1 MIDGPL
7 TEGLYG
13 DYRFDDEGTPAQRT
27 VLIENGVLKNYLTDV
42 LSSQLYGLPLT
53 GNGRRES
60 YRCVPVPRMSN
71 TYLLP
76 GRDDLDTMLAR
87 TERGLFV
94 KKMGGG
100 EVDPTSGDF
109 VFYVSEGHIPHRKRK
124 ARRSGARR
132 DTDGQ
137 RPGGAAQHL
146 RAREQPG
153 HGPRNVREVGAE
165 RSRHRR
171 TALDAH
177 RRSHCRRQRS
187 MREQEAAPSRR
198 RRKSPP
204 KEKAKARKFDIKEI
218 FGELRT
224 AFKIFNIVAALVTL
238 YVIASLYTPWTG
250 DAGAATAG
258 WLLSN
263 IGGAVII
270 PLLFLLYT
278 EIKLILASPMNG
290 WLRHLCGMFFIF
302 IFLSMTLGLNRL
314 TGGER
319 ELALPFAAAG
329 KFGYGMSSAIYKST
343 GILGTV
349 LAGLLTIYLTLMA
362 FNIHLL
368 SFIKLPSISLPSFS
382 LPKFGRRAKEGGE
395 PEEYEEEAD
404 VEYDEVYDGESDE
417 NDAPNISEFD
427 GDKDYFDY
435 DEERP
440 ERDKYDAPPVLRRGR
455 AAGAAAE
462 AEEDEEGIDYND
474 PESLKNAGEP
484 ALHPTI
490 QDPNFNFEEGGS
502 RRVKQGI
509 FPPPIEIFGPSE
521 SRDGEMDE
529 EKAAPLGE
537 KIVRALEQ
545 FGIES
550 HLAEILVGPTV
561 IQFRIQLAPGIKV
574 SKVAA
579 LANDIALAMAVPSLR
594 IEAPIPG
601 KPYVG
606 IEIPNP
612 KRRGIPLR
620 TVIEDDGFQH
630 TKLALPLPFGVAVN
644 GDSIIVGLEEL
655 PHLLVAG
662 TTGSGKSVF
671 VNSCIVGLC
680 SKRTP
685 EELRMILVDPKR
697 VEMAVYDKLPHLLTP
712 PVTDPKKAVQALA
725 WLIREME
732 NRYTT
737 FAKIRVRNLEG
748 YNEKVLPKDRLP
760 HIVIV
765 VDELADLMMTAAKEV
780 EEYICRL
787 AQMARA
793 TGIHLMLATQRP
805 SVNIITGLIKAN
817 IPARVAFTLP
827 SNADSRTIIDCAG
840 AEKLLGKGDML
851 FLSTKHP
858 KPIRIQSPWIDEK
871 ILAGWLAYITNT
883 FGEPEFI
890 EIEAQGEKGG
900 SGGSGGTFDDDLLEE
915 AVETVLATGI
925 ASASGLQRR
934 LRVGFSRA
942 SRLIDM
948 MEQLGIVGPADGSRP
963 RDLLVDEEGAQEL
976 LDEARGK

>member
-1 MIDGPL
+1 
-7 TEGLYG
+7 
-13 DYRFDDEGTPAQRT
+13 
-27 VLIENGVLKNYLTDV
+27 
-42 LSSQLYGLPLT
+42 
-53 GNGRRES
+53 
-60 YRCVPVPRMSN
+60 
-71 TYLLP
+71 
-76 GRDDLDTMLAR
+76 
-87 TERGLFV
+87 
-94 KKMGGG
+94 
-100 EVDPTSGDF
+100 
-109 VFYVSEGHIPHRKRK
+109 
-124 ARRSGARR
+124 
-132 DTDGQ
+132 
-137 RPGGAAQHL
+137 
-146 RAREQPG
+146 
-153 HGPRNVREVGAE
+153 
-165 RSRHRR
+165 
-171 TALDAH
+171 
-177 RRSHCRRQRS
+177 

-198 RRKSPP
+198 RRKGQP
-204 KEKAKARKFDIKEI
+204 KEKPRVRKFDIKEI
-218 FGELRT
+218 FGNLRT

-250 DAGAATAG
+250 DAGAAIAG

-278 EIKLILASPMNG
+278 AVRLFAGASMAD
-290 WLRHLCGMFFIF
+290 WLRHLCGVFFIF
-302 IFLSMTLGLNRL
+302 LFLSMTLGLNRL

-319 ELALPFAAAG
+319 GLTLPFVAAG
-329 KFGYGMSSAIYKST
+329 KFGYGMSAAIYKST

-362 FNIHLL
+362 FNIRLWSL
-368 SFIKLPSISLPSFS
+368 IKLPDISLPSFS
-382 LPKFGRRAKEGGE
+382 LPKFGRRAKEGGAGT
-395 PEEYEEEAD
+395 EYEEDAD
-404 VEYDEVYDGESDE
+404 DEYDDIYDEEPDE

-435 DEERP
+435 DEEKP
-440 ERDKYDAPPVLRRGR
+440 ERDKYDAPPVLRIER
-455 AAGAAAE
+455 AACAADDG
-462 AEEDEEGIDYND
+462 EDEEGIDYND
-474 PESLKNAGEP
+474 PESLKKAAEAEPNA
-484 ALHPTI
+484 AV
-490 QDPNFNFEEGGS
+490 QDPNFSFEDGGA

-529 EKAAPLGE
+529 EKARPLGE

-620 TVIEDDGFQH
+620 TVIEDDGFQR
-630 TKLALPLPFGVAVN
+630 TELALPLPFGVAVN
-644 GDSIIVGLEEL
+644 GDSVIVGLEEL

-680 SKRTP
+680 SKRSP

-737 FAKIRVRNLEG
+737 FAKLRVRNLEG

-851 FLSTKHP
+851 FLSTKNP
-858 KPIRIQSPWIDEK
+858 KPVRIQAPWIDEK
-871 ILAGWLAYITNT
+871 ILACWLAYITNT

-890 EIEAQGEKGG
+890 EIEAQGAGANGG
-900 SGGSGGTFDDDLLEE
+900 ASGGTFDDDLLEE

-948 MEQLGIVGPADGSRP
+948 MEQIGIVGPADGSRP
-963 RDLLVDEEGAQEL
+963 REILVDEEGAQEL
-976 LDEARGK
+976 LDDAMGK

>member
-1 MIDGPL
+1 
-7 TEGLYG
+7 
-13 DYRFDDEGTPAQRT
+13 
-27 VLIENGVLKNYLTDV
+27 
-42 LSSQLYGLPLT
+42 
-53 GNGRRES
+53 
-60 YRCVPVPRMSN
+60 
-71 TYLLP
+71 
-76 GRDDLDTMLAR
+76 
-87 TERGLFV
+87 
-94 KKMGGG
+94 
-100 EVDPTSGDF
+100 
-109 VFYVSEGHIPHRKRK
+109 
-124 ARRSGARR
+124 
-132 DTDGQ
+132 
-137 RPGGAAQHL
+137 
-146 RAREQPG
+146 
-153 HGPRNVREVGAE
+153 
-165 RSRHRR
+165 
-171 TALDAH
+171 
-177 RRSHCRRQRS
+177 

-198 RRKSPP
+198 RRKGQP
-204 KEKAKARKFDIKEI
+204 KEKLREKKFDIKEVA
-218 FGELRT
+218 GNLRT
-224 AFKIFNIVAALVTL
+224 AFKIFNILVALVTL

-250 DAGAATAG
+250 DAGAAIAG

-270 PLLFLLYT
+270 PLFFLLYT
-278 EIKLILASPMNG
+278 TVRLFAGASMAG
-290 WLRHLCGMFFIF
+290 WLRHLCGVFFIF
-302 IFLSMTLGLNRL
+302 LFLSMTLGLNKL
-314 TGGER
+314 TGGEHG
-319 ELALPFAAAG
+319 LVPPFVAAG
-329 KFGYGMSSAIYKST
+329 KFGYGMSSAIYKAT
-343 GILGTV
+343 GILGTM

-362 FNIHLL
+362 FNIRLL
-368 SFIKLPSISLPSFS
+368 SLIKLPSISLPSFS
-382 LPKFGRRAKEGGE
+382 LPKFGRRANDRGRDA
-395 PEEYEEEAD
+395 EYEEETD
-404 VEYDEVYDGESDE
+404 DEYDDIYNEESDE

-435 DEERP
+435 DEEKP
-440 ERDKYDAPPVLRRGR
+440 ERDKCDAPQIVRSER
-455 AAGAAAE
+455 AACADAYGG
-462 AEEDEEGIDYND
+462 EDEEDIDYND
-474 PESLKNAGEP
+474 PESLKKATEAEPNA
-484 ALHPTI
+484 AI
-490 QDPNFNFEEGGS
+490 QDPNFSFEDGGA

-529 EKAAPLGE
+529 EKARPLGE

-630 TKLALPLPFGVAVN
+630 TELALPLPFGVAVN
-644 GDSIIVGLEEL
+644 GDSVIVGLEEL

-737 FAKIRVRNLEG
+737 FAKLRVRNLEG

-851 FLSTKHP
+851 FLSTKNP
-858 KPIRIQSPWIDEK
+858 KPIRIQAPWIDEK
-871 ILAGWLAYITNT
+871 ILACWLAYITNT

-890 EIEAQGEKGG
+890 EIEAQGAGANGG
-900 SGGSGGTFDDDLLEE
+900 ASGGTFDDDLLEE

-963 RDLLVDEEGAQEL
+963 REILVDEDGAQEL